1 MLERIAASL
10 PSLAPAEQRVA
21 QLVLDDPAA
30 FARLPVRT
38 LAELARVSKPTVV
51 RFCRSMG
58 YDGLADLKLKLVG
71 SVSEGVPFV
80 HRSVDVDDKAGDVLV
95 KVVDNSVAAFLEYRN
110 AAAPKALEAA
120 ARRFCKLGVS
130 TSALCF
136 LGRAIRAWW
145 PMMRSTNS
153 SAWG

>member
-95 KVVDNSVAAFLEYRN
+95 KVVDNSVAAFWSTAMRLR
-110 AAAPKALEAA
+110 PRRWRRPP
-120 ARRFCKLGVS
+120 RRFCKLGGS

>member
-95 KVVDNSVAAFLEYRN
+95 KVVDNSVALFWSTAMRLR
-110 AAAPKALEAA
+110 PRRWRRPP
-120 ARRFCKLGVS
+120 RRFCKLGVS